1 MERGAIYEPAG
12 DETFSMDELA
22 RKVSRQLGR
31 AIAYRDLPE
40 PEYQRALESA
50 GLPSSLAHALA
61 DSDAGSARGELDDRS
76 LLTLRSV
83 LGRPTT
89 RLRDAVASALAKVER

>member
-40 PEYQRALESA
+40 PEYQRAL
-50 GLPSSLAHALA
+50 AHALA

-76 LLTLRSV
+76 LLTLRSL